1 MTTIVALA
9 ISSIMLHDYCVLF
22 VMRTVKIYSLSN
34 FEVYNAVLLTTI
46 TMLYINLQNLSTSCK
61 LLPLNIF
68 PIRFF
73 IFYFFLQSSTINIHD
88 SLCLHYVVIPRM
100 CSHVRMKHKL
110 ASVGFLCFILGR
122 FMSW

>member
-73 IFYFFLQSSTINIHD
+73 IFYFFFYNLPQSTSMI
-88 SLCLHYVVIPRM
+88 L
-100 CSHVRMKHKL
+100 
-110 ASVGFLCFILGR
+110 SVFITWSSQECVH
-122 FMSW
+122 M